1 MAAAA
6 RIAIQEREEFKQW
19 EDDPPPK
26 FEEQDLDILAF
37 QLWQRAS
44 CPENPVGE
52 NWMSE
57 EEALRSHRSCL

>member
-6 RIAIQEREEFKQW
+6 TAIAAELAEVTQW
-19 EDDPPPK
+19 DDDPPPK
-26 FEEQDLDILAF
+26 LEEQDLDILAF